1 MQGGKEQPENREEKT
16 GKSNRKAIDKAKIR
30 MIYYGLVSRRGSPGM
45 LLWLSR

>member
-1 MQGGKEQPENREEKT
+1 MSNQCRVGKSSRKT

-30 MIYYGLVSRRGSPGM
+30 MIYYGLVSCRGSPGM